1 MEDQR
6 SLIAIF
12 ALSVL
17 GLAEATCLDVPCW
30 TFDVPCSIFKPH
42 FDIRCSIFD
51 IRSSSYLV
59 LLYKNRRGIS
69 NIEHR
74 ISKCVSSGNF
84 LTVFEDKNSKTWK
97 IKNH

>member
-1 MEDQR
+1 MEDQK

-42 FDIRCSIFD
+42 FDIRYSVFN
-51 IRSSSYLV
+51 IRYSSYFV
-59 LLYKNRRGIS
+59 FFYK
-69 NIEHR
+69 
-74 ISKCVSSGNF
+74 KP
-84 LTVFEDKNSKTWK
+84 
-97 IKNH
+97 